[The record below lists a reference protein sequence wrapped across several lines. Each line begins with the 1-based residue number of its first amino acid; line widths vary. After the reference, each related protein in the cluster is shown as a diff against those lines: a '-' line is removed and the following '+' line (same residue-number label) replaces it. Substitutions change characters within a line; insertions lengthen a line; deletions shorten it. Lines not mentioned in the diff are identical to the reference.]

1 MSMSTTCRQFVFMAA
16 AAAMLL
22 APGVA
27 GAQQQG
33 DKSAVSAAA
42 PKIAIVNV
50 EYVMRE
56 AKAVKS
62 VQGQLK
68 QISDK
73 YNKEIGG
80 EEGKLRTLDQE
91 LQQQRT
97 ILAPEAFAQRREEFQ
112 QKASALQ
119 QKARALRQAMDQGF
133 KNTMQK
139 IQLVLFEEVAKIAD
153 EKGFNLVLPTSQVI
167 VAAAELNITPQ
178 ALERLDKRLPDVKLT
193 MEEKKPAGGQPAPTP
208 KR

>member
-1 MSMSTTCRQFVFMAA
+1 
-16 AAAMLL
+16 MLI

-27 GAQQQG
+27 VAQQQG
-33 DKSAVSAAA
+33 DKSAAAVPA

-50 EYVMRE
+50 EFVMRE

-73 YNKEIGG
+73 YNKEIGD

-97 ILAPEAFAQRREEFQ
+97 ILAPEAFAQRREDFQ

-119 QKARALRQAMDQGF
+119 QKARALRQAMDPGF

-139 IQLVLFEEVAKIAD
+139 IQLVLFEEVAKIAE
-153 EKGFNLVLPTSQVI
+153 EKGFNVVLPTSQVI

-193 MEEKKPAGGQPAPTP
+193 MEEKKPAGQPAPAPAPAP